1 MKLGQTE
8 APVPTTSRE
17 GSRRE
22 LGVSISIRTIL
33 LVAVVVAAAA
43 ALASIKSVLLL
54 LFVSFFGV
62 AVLSP
67 VATAM
72 ERRLGWSRRACS
84 MVLVLGIVGVIAAV
98 ALVMVQALNGAVLD
112 FSHQLPHI
120 VDRAKQSDLGNVLNT
135 RSGSLDT
142 LAKHAGEI
150 TKGAGNVSGG
160 VAHVGISA
168 FGGVTLFFS
177 VLFLTLFG
185 LIEEPHL
192 REWTAGLM
200 YRDKRERYL
209 RVTDRIIHTTSRYM
223 LGNLAISVICGTV
236 YGVTAVILGLPYPLA
251 LAVIAAILDLV
262 PNIGATIAGVII
274 GIVALSVEPAGAGRL
289 LDRDRRLPVD
299 RELHPAA
306 DDHREGCKG
315 LRLHRARERPDIRRA
330 LRVDRGDH
338 RRADRGSTA
347 NRRGRTDR
355 RQTCSHRRGG
365 RKGCLCQKRDVLIG
379 RACKRDHTH
388 HTRFYWGLPVHG
400 GAR

>member
-1 MKLGQTE
+1 MTPTQTE
-8 APVPTTSRE
+8 ALAPATTTSRE
-17 GSRRE
+17 TSRRE

-54 LFVSFFGV
+54 LFVSVFSV

-72 ERRLGWSRRACS
+72 ERRLAWSRRVCS
-84 MVLVLGIVGVIAAV
+84 MVLVVGIVGVIAAV
-98 ALVMVQALNGAVLD
+98 ALVMVQALNGAVHD
-112 FSHQLPHI
+112 FSHQLPQF

-150 TKGAGNVSGG
+150 TRGAGDVSGG

-168 FGGVTLFFS
+168 FGGVTLVFS
-177 VLFLTLFG
+177 VIFLTLFG

-223 LGNLAISVICGTV
+223 LGNLVISVVCGTV
-236 YGVTAVILGLPYPLA
+236 YGVTALILGLPYPLA

-262 PNIGATIAGVII
+262 PNIGATLAGVLI
-274 GIVALSVEPAGAGRL
+274 GIVALSVSLEALIVFLIVIVVYQLIENYILQPTIIGKAAKISGFTVLASVLAFGALFGL
-289 LDRDRRLPVD
+289 IGAIIGVPIAAAVQIVVE
-299 RELHPAA
+299 ELTFGKRALIAAA
-306 DDHREGCKG
+306 DAKDASAES
-315 LRLHRARERPDIRRA
+315 A
-330 LRVDRGDH
+330 
-338 RRADRGSTA
+338 T
-347 NRRGRTDR
+347 
-355 RQTCSHRRGG
+355 
-365 RKGCLCQKRDVLIG
+365 
-379 RACKRDHTH
+379 
-388 HTRFYWGLPVHG
+388 
-400 GAR
+400 